1 MQPIEIYVTNCL
13 PTGTSFGVLASD
25 MTQNVFIPS
34 KLALETG
41 LRPGQRVMAS
51 VVPNAQQPEKT
62 PWLAIAL
69 HDSLPAPAPAL
80 SLADRIRD
88 ELANGPATT
97 IELARFLKVNSSEV
111 LDALEAMKLA
121 RTDIW
126 ALEMDELITDI
137 GLVVK

>member
-1 MQPIEIYVTNCL
+1 MQPNEVIVTNCL

-41 LRPGQRVMAS
+41 LRPGMKVMAS

-62 PWLAIAL
+62 TWLAIAL
-69 HDSLPAPAPAL
+69 HDSLPAPL
-80 SLADRIRD
+80 TLTERIRD

-97 IELARFLKVNSSEV
+97 IELARFLGANSSEV
-111 LDALEAMKLA
+111 QRALEAMKLP
-121 RTDIW
+121 RTDLW
-126 ALEMDELITDI
+126 ALEMEEL
-137 GLVVK
+137 LQVAQ

>member
-41 LRPGQRVMAS
+41 LRPGMKVMAS

-69 HDSLPAPAPAL
+69 HDSLPTPEQKT
-80 SLADRIRD
+80 LAEKIRD
-88 ELANGPATT
+88 ELKGGAATT
-97 IELARFLKVNSSEV
+97 IELAHFLNVNSSEV
-111 LDALEAMKLA
+111 QRALEAMKLP
-121 RTDIW
+121 RTDLW
-126 ALEMDELITDI
+126 ALEMEELMQ
-137 GLVVK
+137 VPA

>member
-1 MQPIEIYVTNCL
+1 MEPTEVIVTNIL

-41 LRPGQRVMAS
+41 LRPGQKVMAS

-69 HDSLPAPAPAL
+69 HDSLPEPEPQQKT
-80 SLADRIRD
+80 LADKIRE
-88 ELANGPATT
+88 ELESGPATT
-97 IELARFLKVNSSEV
+97 IELARFLGANSSEV
-111 LDALEAMKLA
+111 QRALEAMKLP
-121 RTDIW
+121 RTDLW
-126 ALEMDELITDI
+126 ALEMDELMQ
-137 GLVVK
+137 VQS

>member
-41 LRPGQRVMAS
+41 LRPGQKVMAS

-69 HDSLPAPAPAL
+69 HDSLPAPEQKP
-80 SLADRIRD
+80 LADKIRD
-88 ELANGPATT
+88 ELKGGAATT
-97 IELARFLKVNSSEV
+97 IELAHFLNVNSSEV
-111 LDALEAMKLA
+111 QRALEAMKLP
-121 RTDIW
+121 RTDLW
-126 ALEMDELITDI
+126 ALEMDELMQ
-137 GLVVK
+137 VAS

>member
-1 MQPIEIYVTNCL
+1 MEPTEVIVTNIL

-41 LRPGQRVMAS
+41 LRPGQKVMAS

-69 HDSLPAPAPAL
+69 HDSLPAPEPRT
-80 SLADRIRD
+80 LADKIRE
-88 ELANGPATT
+88 ELESGPATT
-97 IELARFLKVNSSEV
+97 IELARFLGANSSEV
-111 LDALEAMKLA
+111 QRALETMKLP
-121 RTDIW
+121 RTDMW
-126 ALEMDELITDI
+126 ALEMDELMQ
-137 GLVVK
+137 VQS

>member
-1 MQPIEIYVTNCL
+1 MEPTEVIVTNIL

-41 LRPGQRVMAS
+41 LRPGMKVMAS

-62 PWLAIAL
+62 PWLAISL
-69 HDSLPAPAPAL
+69 HNSLPAPAL

-88 ELANGPATT
+88 ELESGPATT
-97 IELARFLKVNSSEV
+97 IELARFLGANSSEV
-111 LDALEAMKLA
+111 QRALETMKLP
-121 RTDIW
+121 RTDLW
-126 ALEMDELITDI
+126 ALEMDELMQ
-137 GLVVK
+137 VQS

>member
-1 MQPIEIYVTNCL
+1 MQPNEIIVTNCL

-51 VVPNAQQPEKT
+51 VVPNVQQPEKT

-69 HDSLPAPAPAL
+69 HDSLPAPETQQKT
-80 SLADRIRD
+80 LADRIRD
-88 ELANGPATT
+88 ELKGGAATT
-97 IELARFLKVNSSEV
+97 IELAHFLNVNSSEV
-111 LDALEAMKLA
+111 QRALEAMKLP
-121 RTDIW
+121 RTDLW
-126 ALEMDELITDI
+126 ALEMEEL
-137 GLVVK
+137 LQVAQ

>member
-1 MQPIEIYVTNCL
+1 MEPTEVIVTNIL

-41 LRPGQRVMAS
+41 LRPGQKVMAS

-88 ELANGPATT
+88 ELG
-97 IELARFLKVNSSEV
+97 EV
-111 LDALEAMKLA
+111 
-121 RTDIW
+121 DI
-126 ALEMDELITDI
+126 I
-137 GLVVK
+137 

>member
-1 MQPIEIYVTNCL
+1 MQPNEIIVTNCL

-62 PWLAIAL
+62 PWLCIAL
-69 HDSLPAPAPAL
+69 HDSLPEPEPRT
-80 SLADRIRD
+80 LADKIRE
-88 ELANGPATT
+88 ELESGPATT
-97 IELARFLKVNSSEV
+97 IELAQFLKVNSSEV
-111 LDALEAMKLA
+111 QRALEAMKLP
-121 RTDIW
+121 RTDLW
-126 ALEMDELITDI
+126 ALEMDELMQ
-137 GLVVK
+137 VQS

>member
-1 MQPIEIYVTNCL
+1 MQPIEVIVTNIL

-41 LRPGQRVMAS
+41 LRPGQKVMAS

-69 HDSLPAPAPAL
+69 HDSLPAPEPMT
-80 SLADRIRD
+80 LADRIRD
-88 ELANGPATT
+88 ELESGPATT
-97 IELARFLKVNSSEV
+97 IELARFLNVNSSEV
-111 LDALEAMKLA
+111 QRALETMKLP
-121 RTDIW
+121 RTDLW
-126 ALEMDELITDI
+126 ALEMDELMQ
-137 GLVVK
+137 VAS

>member
-1 MQPIEIYVTNCL
+1 MEPTEVIVTNIL

-41 LRPGQRVMAS
+41 LRPGMKVMAS

-69 HDSLPAPAPAL
+69 HDSLPAPAL

>member
-51 VVPNAQQPEKT
+51 VVPNVQQPEKT

-69 HDSLPAPAPAL
+69 HDSLPVPEQKT
-80 SLADRIRD
+80 LADKIRD
-88 ELANGPATT
+88 ELKGGAATT
-97 IELARFLKVNSSEV
+97 IELAHFLNANSSEV
-111 LDALEAMKLA
+111 QRALEAMKLP
-121 RTDIW
+121 RTDLW
-126 ALEMDELITDI
+126 ALEMDELMQ
-137 GLVVK
+137 VAQ

>member
-1 MQPIEIYVTNCL
+1 MEPTEVIVTNIL

-41 LRPGQRVMAS
+41 LRPGQKVMAS

-69 HDSLPAPAPAL
+69 HDSMPAPAPRT
-80 SLADRIRD
+80 LADKIRE
-88 ELANGPATT
+88 ELESGPATT
-97 IELARFLKVNSSEV
+97 IELARFLGANSSEV
-111 LDALEAMKLA
+111 QAALEAMKLP
-121 RTDIW
+121 RTDLW
-126 ALEMDELITDI
+126 ALEMDELMQ
-137 GLVVK
+137 VAS

>member
-1 MQPIEIYVTNCL
+1 MEPTEVIVTNIL

-41 LRPGQRVMAS
+41 LRPGQKVMAS

-62 PWLAIAL
+62 PWLAISL
-69 HDSLPAPAPAL
+69 HDSLPAPTPL
-80 SLADRIRD
+80 TLADRIRD

-97 IELARFLKVNSSEV
+97 IELARFLGANSSEV
-111 LDALEAMKLA
+111 QRALETMKLP
-121 RTDIW
+121 RTDLW
-126 ALEMDELITDI
+126 ALEMDELMQ
-137 GLVVK
+137 VAS

>member
-1 MQPIEIYVTNCL
+1 MEPTEVIVTNIL

-41 LRPGQRVMAS
+41 LRPGQKVMAS

-69 HDSLPAPAPAL
+69 HDSLPEPEPRT
-80 SLADRIRD
+80 LADKIRD
-88 ELANGPATT
+88 ELESGPATT
-97 IELARFLKVNSSEV
+97 IELAMFLNVNSSEV
-111 LDALEAMKLA
+111 QRALEAMKLP
-121 RTDIW
+121 RTDLW
-126 ALEMDELITDI
+126 ALEMDELMQ
-137 GLVVK
+137 VAS

>member
-41 LRPGQRVMAS
+41 LRPGMKVMAS

-69 HDSLPAPAPAL
+69 HDSLPAPAPKT
-80 SLADRIRD
+80 LADKIRD
-88 ELANGPATT
+88 ELESGPATT
-97 IELARFLKVNSSEV
+97 IELAQFLGANSDEV
-111 LDALEAMKLA
+111 QRALEAMKLP
-121 RTDIW
+121 RTDLW
-126 ALEMDELITDI
+126 ALEMDELMQ
-137 GLVVK
+137 VAS

>member
-1 MQPIEIYVTNCL
+1 MEPTEVIVTNIL

-41 LRPGQRVMAS
+41 LRPGQKVMAS

-62 PWLAIAL
+62 PWLAISIEG
-69 HDSLPAPAPAL
+69 HEPEPAL
-80 SLADRIRD
+80 SLSDRIRD

-111 LDALEAMKLA
+111 LDALEAMKLP